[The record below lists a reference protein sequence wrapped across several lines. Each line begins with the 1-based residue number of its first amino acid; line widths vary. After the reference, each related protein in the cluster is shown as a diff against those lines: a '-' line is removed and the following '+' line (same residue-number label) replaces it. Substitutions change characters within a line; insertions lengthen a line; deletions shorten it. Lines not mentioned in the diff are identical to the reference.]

1 MTVLC
6 VDTSAAVSVSL
17 LSDDGTAI
25 ASRTLRKQR
34 RHAELLTP
42 LIKEIFDESGLDS
55 SSVTTVVAGTGP
67 APFTGLRVGL
77 VTGRTFAFG
86 VGTEPLGVCSL
97 DALAAEAAQIH
108 ALEAGTKVLAVSD
121 ARRREV
127 YYALYTVGE
136 LTAQGVPEVTVVE
149 GPEVASAADLIETGL
164 ARGAVVVGEGAAL
177 YAEAFAGAD
186 VRSEPAVPSTTV
198 LAQLALA
205 RRGAGVDQPTT
216 PLYLRRPDAQVP
228 GARKRALG

>member
-25 ASRTLRKQR
+25 ASRTLREQR

-186 VRSEPAVPSTTV
+186 VRSAPAVPSTTV

>member
-1 MTVLC
+1 MTVLS

-17 LSDDGTAI
+17 VSEDGTELAT
-25 ASRTLRKQR
+25 RTVREQR

-42 LIKEIFDESGLDS
+42 LISELFDETGTS
-55 SSVTTVVAGTGP
+55 SSAITTVVAGTGP

-77 VTGRTFAFG
+77 VTARTFAFG
-86 VGTEPLGVCSL
+86 VGTEALGVCSL
-97 DALAAEAAQIH
+97 DALAAQAAQLH
-108 ALEAGTKVLAVSD
+108 NLSAGTRVLAVSD

-127 YYALYTVGE
+127 YYALYEIG
-136 LTAQGVPEVTVVE
+136 AQTNWGAPEVTVIA
-149 GPEVASAADLIETGL
+149 GPEVSSASDLADTGL
-164 ARGAVVVGEGAAL
+164 ATNAIVVGEGAQL
-177 YAEAFAGAD
+177 YAEAFVGAD
-186 VRSEPAVPSTTV
+186 VRTEPAVPSTTV

-205 RRGAGVDQPTT
+205 RAHAGTDQPTT